1 MINYISTRH
10 GLMAMHGA
18 DYLSA
23 LPGDTKEELLQANPY
38 LPYSVVTKGF
48 DSLED
53 DINLGSIDTGS

>member
-48 DSLED
+48 DSLE
-53 DINLGSIDTGS
+53 